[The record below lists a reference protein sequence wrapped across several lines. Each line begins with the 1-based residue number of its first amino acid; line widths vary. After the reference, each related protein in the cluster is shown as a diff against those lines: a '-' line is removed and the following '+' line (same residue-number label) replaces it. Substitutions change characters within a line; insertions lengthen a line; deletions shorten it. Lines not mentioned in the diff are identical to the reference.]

1 MVRKRIF
8 IAIAV
13 IAVALCGLLT
23 WRYVAARRTKY
34 VIDSLSADMNLAV
47 YYSEGTVS
55 YDEHSTL
62 FYCFHRVTGIS
73 FGAAILSRENI
84 ELIASGTE
92 LQTLDVRGADIKE
105 SAIPGLGALDHLQVL
120 KLSRVP
126 VVMDPPGRTEVSPDT
141 RPAEPLLPSPVG
153 PDVPSR
159 ALEDADMQFLRNLTQ
174 LRELDLGTTNL
185 SDNGV
190 TAFAHLA
197 DLETLDLSLTPVGD
211 AGVAAI
217 CANHP
222 RLKVLLLAN
231 VGGWHEGEYPRLTD
245 ASIGAI
251 THLAEL
257 EVLDVSG
264 SQISAEALGLLA
276 QMGSLRE
283 LSVDEC
289 MDLTYGHLRELKAR
303 RPKLLVHPWVPDE
316 AGDDELI
323 DNKGVGGPWGP
334 SDAD

>member
-1 MVRKRIF
+1 
-8 IAIAV
+8 
-13 IAVALCGLLT
+13 
-23 WRYVAARRTKY
+23 
-34 VIDSLSADMNLAV
+34 V

-55 YDEHSTL
+55 YDEQSAL
-62 FYCFHRVTGIS
+62 FYCVHRVTGIS
-73 FGAAILSRENI
+73 FGPAIVSRENI
-84 ELIASGTE
+84 ELIASATDLE
-92 LQTLDVRGADIKE
+92 MLDLCGANIKE

-120 KLSRVP
+120 KLSRVT

-159 ALEDADMQFLRNLTQ
+159 ALEDGDMGFLRKLSRV
-174 LRELDLGTTNL
+174 RELDLGTSNL

-197 DLETLDLSLTPVGD
+197 DLETLDLSLTLVGD
-211 AGVAAI
+211 AGVTAI

-231 VGGWHEGEYPRLTD
+231 VGGWHEREYPCLTD
-245 ASIGAI
+245 ASIRAI
-251 THLAEL
+251 TQLAEL
-257 EVLDVSG
+257 ERLDVDG
-264 SQISAEALGLLA
+264 AQISAEALGLLA

-334 SDAD
+334 SDVD